1 MRANTALT
9 RVTCAGIVD
18 ADAYDTTEVELL
30 QSKGIV
36 ILPVSEIENLF
47 LLPSVTPSIAK
58 AEGYE
63 GEALKAKPRP
73 IFDELFARAVDPK
86 NQLPCCDALLSQ

>member
-1 MRANTALT
+1 MRANAVLT

-30 QSKGIV
+30 QRKGIA

-47 LLPSVTPSIAK
+47 LLPRVTGSIAR

-63 GEALKAKPRP
+63 GEALKAKLSP
-73 IFDELFARAVDPK
+73 IFDELFAQAAAPK
-86 NQLPCCDALLSQ
+86 INSLL